1 MAASDDRPET
11 KDSRGESDRAMVD
24 EASASA
30 AATLEDLKQASLDL
44 KKRIEEKR
52 PPHRE
57 PETPLSDEL
66 RSAEVLGNPENLNN
80 Q

>member
-1 MAASDDRPET
+1 MAVSDDRPET
-11 KDSRGESDRAMVD
+11 KDPRDESDRAMTD
-24 EASASA
+24 EASAAA

-52 PPHRE
+52 PPQRE
-57 PETPLSDEL
+57 PEAPPSDEL
-66 RSAEVLGNPENLNN
+66 RSAEVLRDPENLNN